1 MNESQRDAVLTV
13 TLMAAYADGSK
24 SQAERQ
30 QFRQAAA
37 NLSGEGVDLPRLL
50 ERVLLKQVT
59 IADLATVLQ
68 QTEHRQFAYE
78 MAVVMCDADGQTT
91 AAERLFL
98 DELRAALGLSG
109 EASIALVKQ
118 ADDLVQIPLSATT
131 TVNENE
137 VDAMVLRYAIL
148 NGALELLPQNLAT
161 LAILPLQ
168 TKMVYRIGKQYGH
181 NLDKRSIGEFLAVLG
196 LGATS
201 QMLENMAR
209 KFLGGLGKKLAGGM
223 GKTAAKW
230 GTGPI
235 FSFASTYAIGQLAKT
250 YYAGGRTLSAADLKA
265 RFTGLVEQGKG
276 LYDRHRGD
284 VEQQAAT
291 IKPTEIFNMVRGA

>member
-24 SQAERQ
+24 SEAERQ

-50 ERVLLKQVT
+50 ERVLLKRVT
-59 IADLATVLQ
+59 LADLAATLQ
-68 QTEHRQFAYE
+68 QTEHRQLAYE

-98 DELRAALGLSG
+98 DELRTALGLPG
-109 EASIALVKQ
+109 EASTALVKQ
-118 ADDLVQIPLSATT
+118 ADDLVQVPLPATT
-131 TVNENE
+131 TVNEKE

-201 QMLENMAR
+201 QMLENVAR
-209 KFLGGLGKKLAGGM
+209 KFLGGLGKQLAGGM

-230 GTGPI
+230 GAGPVI
-235 FSFASTYAIGQLAKT
+235 SFASTYAIGQLAKT
-250 YYAGGRTLSAADLKA
+250 YYAGGRTLSTADLKA
-265 RFTGLVEQGKG
+265 RFAGLVEEGKG
-276 LYDRHRGD
+276 LYDRNRGN

-291 IKPTEIFNMVRGA
+291 IKPTEILNMVRGA